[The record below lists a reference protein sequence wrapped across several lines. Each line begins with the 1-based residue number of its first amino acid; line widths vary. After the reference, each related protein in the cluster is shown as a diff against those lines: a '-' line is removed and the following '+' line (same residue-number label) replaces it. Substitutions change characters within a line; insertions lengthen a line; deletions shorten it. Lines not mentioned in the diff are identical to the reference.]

1 MTRRLNNLAQC
12 LFLVLGLL
20 MSSGAYAEGIKVKS
34 AEIERVETDWLLNA
48 VFNIELSPGLE
59 DALQKG
65 LVLSFQTEFELT
77 RGRWYWFDERPS
89 QVTRLTRVSY
99 QPLTKQYRI
108 SSEGFSFSVA
118 TMREAL
124 QAAGIIGGWR
134 IIERANIDLGK
145 TYIAALRM
153 TLDLSKLPK
162 PFQVNALNNR
172 DWNVSSDWLR
182 FPFSPSFQNVIAQ

>member
-1 MTRRLNNLAQC
+1 MTRRLNNLARC

-34 AEIERVETDWLLNA
+34 AEIERVEADWLLNA

-59 DALQKG
+59 DALKKG

-99 QPLTKQYRI
+99 QPLTQQYRI
-108 SSEGFSFSVA
+108 FSEGFSFSVA

-124 QAAGIIGGWR
+124 QAAGTIGGWR

>member
-1 MTRRLNNLAQC
+1 MTRRLNNLILHLGIA
-12 LFLVLGLL
+12 FALV
-20 MSSGAYAEGIKVKS
+20 MSPMVHAEGIKVKA
-34 AEIERVETDWLLNA
+34 AEIERVDADWLLNA

-65 LVLSFQTEFELT
+65 LVLTFQTEFELT

-89 QVTRLTRVSY
+89 QVMRQTRVSY

-108 SSEGFSFSVA
+108 STEGFSFSVG

-124 QAAGIIGGWR
+124 QAAGTIGGWR

-153 TLDLSKLPK
+153 TLDLSKLPN

>member
-1 MTRRLNNLAQC
+1 MTRRLNNLILYFWIA
-12 LFLVLGLL
+12 FALV
-20 MSSGAYAEGIKVKS
+20 MSPIAHAEGIKVKA
-34 AEIERVETDWLLNA
+34 AEIERVDADWLLNA
-48 VFNIELSPGLE
+48 VFNIELTPGLE

-65 LVLSFQTEFELT
+65 LVLTFQTEFELT

-89 QVTRLTRVSY
+89 QVMRQTRVSY

-108 SSEGFSFSVA
+108 STEGFSFAVG

-124 QAAGIIGGWR
+124 QAAGTIGGWR

-172 DWNVSSDWLR
+172 DWNVSSGWLR

>member
-1 MTRRLNNLAQC
+1 MTRRLNNLILYFWIA
-12 LFLVLGLL
+12 FALV
-20 MSSGAYAEGIKVKS
+20 MSPIVHAEGIKVKA
-34 AEIERVETDWLLNA
+34 AEIERVDADWLLNA

-65 LVLSFQTEFELT
+65 LVLTFQTEFELT

-89 QVTRLTRVSY
+89 QVMRQTRVSY

-108 SSEGFSFSVA
+108 STEGFSFSVR

-124 QAAGIIGGWR
+124 QAAGTIGGWR

-153 TLDLSKLPK
+153 TLDLSKLPE

>member
-1 MTRRLNNLAQC
+1 MTRRLNNWILY
-12 LFLVLGLL
+12 LILGLGL
-20 MSSGAYAEGIKVKS
+20 GLSPLIYAEGIKVKA
-34 AEIERVETDWLLNA
+34 AEIERVDTDWLLNA

-65 LVLSFQTEFELT
+65 LVLTFQTEFELT

-89 QVTRLTRVSY
+89 QVTRQTRVSY

-108 SSEGFSFSVA
+108 STEGFSFSVA

-124 QAAGIIGGWR
+124 QAAGTIGGWR
-134 IIERANIDLGK
+134 VIERANIDLGK

-172 DWNVSSDWLR
+172 DWNVLSDWLR

>member
-1 MTRRLNNLAQC
+1 MTHRFKNWTQC

-20 MSSGAYAEGIKVKS
+20 MCPGVYAEGIKVKS
-34 AEIERVETDWLLNA
+34 AEIERVDTDWLLNA

-108 SSEGFSFSVA
+108 SSEGFSFSVV

-124 QAAGIIGGWR
+124 QAAGTIGGWR

>member
-1 MTRRLNNLAQC
+1 MTRRLNNLILYFWIA
-12 LFLVLGLL
+12 FALV
-20 MSSGAYAEGIKVKS
+20 MSPMVHAEGIKVKA
-34 AEIERVETDWLLNA
+34 AEIERVDADWLLNA

-65 LVLSFQTEFELT
+65 LVLTFQTEFELT

-89 QVTRLTRVSY
+89 QVMRQTRVSY

-108 SSEGFSFSVA
+108 STEGFSFSVR

-124 QAAGIIGGWR
+124 QAAGTIGGWR

>member
-1 MTRRLNNLAQC
+1 MTRRLNNLILHLGIA
-12 LFLVLGLL
+12 FALV
-20 MSSGAYAEGIKVKS
+20 MSPMVHAEGIKVKA
-34 AEIERVETDWLLNA
+34 AEIERVDADWLLNA

-65 LVLSFQTEFELT
+65 LVLTFQTEFELT

-89 QVTRLTRVSY
+89 QVMRQTRVSY

-108 SSEGFSFSVA
+108 STEGFSFSVE

-124 QAAGIIGGWR
+124 QAAGTIGGWR

-153 TLDLSKLPK
+153 TLDLSRLPK

>member
-1 MTRRLNNLAQC
+1 MTRRLNNLARC

-59 DALQKG
+59 DALKKG

-124 QAAGIIGGWR
+124 QAAGTIGGWR

-172 DWNVSSDWLR
+172 DWNVASDWLR

>member
-1 MTRRLNNLAQC
+1 MTRRLNNLILYFWIA
-12 LFLVLGLL
+12 FALV
-20 MSSGAYAEGIKVKS
+20 MSPIVHAEGIKVKA
-34 AEIERVETDWLLNA
+34 AEIERVDADWLLNA

-65 LVLSFQTEFELT
+65 LVLTFQTEFELT

-89 QVTRLTRVSY
+89 QVMRQTRVSY

-108 SSEGFSFSVA
+108 STEGFSFSVR

-124 QAAGIIGGWR
+124 QAAGTIGGWR

>member
-1 MTRRLNNLAQC
+1 MTRRLNNLILYFWIA
-12 LFLVLGLL
+12 FALV
-20 MSSGAYAEGIKVKS
+20 MSPIVHAEGIKVKA
-34 AEIERVETDWLLNA
+34 AEIERVDADWLLNA

-65 LVLSFQTEFELT
+65 LVLTFQTEFELT

-89 QVTRLTRVSY
+89 QVMRQTRVSY

-108 SSEGFSFSVA
+108 STEGFSFSVR

-124 QAAGIIGGWR
+124 QAAGTIGGWR

-153 TLDLSKLPK
+153 TLDLSKLPE

-172 DWNVSSDWLR
+172 DWNVSSD
-182 FPFSPSFQNVIAQ
+182 